1 MNMFGTA
8 VATRRQAVFG
18 AIVFLVFFA
27 ATAHSF
33 TFDAWKSGMKE
44 SSVVEAGK
52 NKGVSIEFD
61 AGGFAFFGDKK
72 PDKLAVK
79 VLYAANTKLMGYDAK
94 LNFSFTPESRLLH
107 SLRVTIALPMSSDK
121 ADMEVLA
128 DSIAKQLDSK
138 YKEHGVPTVD
148 SYIGQIV
155 DKMRNV
161 GRRSWVGKGDTVTM
175 ESNWKM
181 VGGEV
186 VIVYEDDRLNETAK
200 TEDRRI
206 REKRLDQSSGGDK
219 SKF

>member
-1 MNMFGTA
+1 MIGTP
-8 VATRRQAVFG
+8 VKERCHAVFG
-18 AIVFLVFFA
+18 VMVFIVFFA
-27 ATAHSF
+27 ATADAF

-44 SSVVEAGK
+44 NGVVEAGK
-52 NKGVSIEFD
+52 NKGITVEFD

-72 PDKLAVK
+72 PEKLAVK
-79 VLYAANTKLMGYDAK
+79 VAYAANTKLMGYDAK

-107 SLRVTIALPMSSDK
+107 SLRVSIALPMSSDK

-155 DKMRNV
+155 DKMRSV
-161 GRRSWVGKGDTVTM
+161 GRRSWAGKGDTVTM

-181 VGGEV
+181 VGGDV